1 MVQSCLNTLVVPANK
16 RKVRNALLKED
27 WFADRAG
34 LVSTCQINAGEEIFV
49 SYNADSRGYDTGGE
63 AQAVGNDDASVAAR
77 RVTRKNILGRKDQP
91 LK

>member
-1 MVQSCLNTLVVPANK
+1 M
-16 RKVRNALLKED
+16 NAGSHLTHTLLKDD

-77 RVTRKNILGRKDQP
+77 RVTRKIALGGRISLYSARK
-91 LK
+91 